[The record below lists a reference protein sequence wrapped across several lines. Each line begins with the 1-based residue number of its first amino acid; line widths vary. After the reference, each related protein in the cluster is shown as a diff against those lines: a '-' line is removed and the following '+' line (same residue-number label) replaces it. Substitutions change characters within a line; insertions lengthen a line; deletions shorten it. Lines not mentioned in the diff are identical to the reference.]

1 MKPALGLGHWAL
13 YNTFVASVSRIAA
26 AAGLVALA
34 ASLGGPGTSA
44 RTQDDGLPDG
54 PGKKILVASCTSCH
68 ELTEVTK
75 LRGYYTKD
83 DWRDVIVTMVK
94 YGAVL
99 KEKEAD
105 VLVDYLAMNLGK
117 KQ

>member
-1 MKPALGLGHWAL
+1 MIAL
-13 YNTFVASVSRIAA
+13 
-26 AAGLVALA
+26 AAGLEPR
-34 ASLGGPGTSA
+34 ASVRA
-44 RTQDDGLPDG
+44 QDDGLPDG

-83 DWRDVIVTMVK
+83 DWRDVVVTMVK

-99 KEKEAD
+99 KDKEAD
-105 VLVDYLAMNLGK
+105 VLVEYLAANLGK
-117 KQ
+117 KN

>member
-1 MKPALGLGHWAL
+1 MTPVL
-13 YNTFVASVSRIAA
+13 RIVAA
-26 AAGLVALA
+26 AALIALA
-34 ASLGGPGTSA
+34 ASLGGPRASA

-75 LRGYYTKD
+75 LRGYYTSD
-83 DWRDVIVTMVK
+83 EWRDVIVTMVK

-99 KEKEAD
+99 KDKEAD
-105 VLVDYLAMNLGK
+105 VLVDYLAANLGK
-117 KQ
+117 KDK

>member
-1 MKPALGLGHWAL
+1 VVSL
-13 YNTFVASVSRIAA
+13 SRIVAA
-26 AAGLVALA
+26 AALIALA
-34 ASLGGPGTSA
+34 AGLGGPSASA

-75 LRGYYTKD
+75 LRGYFTKD
-83 DWRDVIVTMVK
+83 DWRDVVVTMVK

-99 KEKEAD
+99 KDKEAD
-105 VLVDYLAMNLGK
+105 VLVDYLAANLGK
-117 KQ
+117 KN

>member
-1 MKPALGLGHWAL
+1 MIAL
-13 YNTFVASVSRIAA
+13 
-26 AAGLVALA
+26 AAGLGSRPSVRA
-34 ASLGGPGTSA
+34 
-44 RTQDDGLPDG
+44 QDDGLPDG

-83 DWRDVIVTMVK
+83 DWRDVVVTMVK

-99 KEKEAD
+99 KDKEAD
-105 VLVDYLAMNLGK
+105 VLVEYLAANLGK
-117 KQ
+117 KD